1 MHKAAS
7 TLTAIVLA
15 LLSIGIVM
23 LASTSSVRGVATFDD
38 AGYFLKRQLIWL
50 ALAAVVGVFTARF
63 DYHWWQRKSVV
74 TGTGVL
80 ALLVLVAV
88 IIPGVGTRIG
98 GSYRWL
104 RLGPFSLQASEVAK
118 FAMVILMVNWTVW
131 NGRRMNRLK
140 EGLLI
145 PMGGLGLMLGLLL
158 LEPDFGTTMLTGTVG
173 MLLLYVG
180 GTRVSYLSV
189 TAVAGLCLFSLAVM
203 HDPVRMMRILAFLM
217 PEKYPDAAYHLA
229 QSKIAFIH
237 GGWAGVG
244 LGNSIQKQFYLPE
257 AHTDFILAII
267 GEELGF
273 VATGV
278 VVLLFLGILVCGLV
292 ISHCAPDPFGK
303 LLAFGFTM
311 MIVLQ
316 AVINIGVVTGCLPTK
331 GLPLPFISYGGSSL
345 IMSVAGAGVVLN
357 IARHGAKGYKDKHT
371 RTIRDGLHEF

>member
-23 LASTSSVRGVATFDD
+23 LASTSSVRGAATFDD
-38 AGYFLKRQLIWL
+38 AGYFIKRQLIWL
-50 ALAAVVGVFTARF
+50 ALAGVVGVLTARF
-63 DYHWWQRKSVV
+63 DYHWWQRRPIVL
-74 TGTGVL
+74 GTGIL
-80 ALLVLVAV
+80 ALLVLIAV
-88 IIPGVGTRIG
+88 IIPGVGTKIG

-104 RLGPFSLQASEVAK
+104 RVGPFSLQASELAK
-118 FAMVILMVNWTVW
+118 FAMVILMVNWVVW
-131 NGRRMNRLK
+131 NSRRMERLK

-145 PMGGLGLMLGLLL
+145 PLGGLVLMLGLLL
-158 LEPDFGTTMLTGTVG
+158 LEPDFGTTMLSGSVA
-173 MLLLYVG
+173 MLLLYAG
-180 GTRVSYLSV
+180 GTQIGYL
-189 TAVAGLCLFSLAVM
+189 AVAAVTGLCLFSLAVM
-203 HDPVRMMRILAFLM
+203 HDPVRMMRILAFVM

-244 LGNSIQKQFYLPE
+244 LGNSLQKQFYLPE

-273 VATGV
+273 LATGV
-278 VVLLFLGILVCGLV
+278 VVLLFLGILVCGLT
-292 ISHCAPDPFGK
+292 ISHYAPDPFGRM
-303 LLAFGFTM
+303 LAFGFTM
-311 MIVLQ
+311 LTVLQ

-345 IMSVAGAGVVLN
+345 IMSVAGTGVLLN
-357 IARHGAKGYKDKHT
+357 IARHGSKGYKDNHT
-371 RTIRDGLHEF
+371 RTIRDGVHEF

>member
-23 LASTSSVRGVATFDD
+23 LASTSSVRGAASFND
-38 AGYFLKRQLIWL
+38 AGYFLKRQLVWL
-50 ALAAVVGVFTARF
+50 GLAAAVGFCMARF
-63 DYHWWQRKSVV
+63 DYHWWQRRTVV
-74 TGTGVL
+74 VATGVL
-80 ALLVLVAV
+80 ALVILVAV
-88 IIPGVGTRIG
+88 IIPGVGTKIG

-118 FAMVILMVNWTVW
+118 FAMVVLMVNWVVW
-131 NGRRMNRLK
+131 NGRRMDRLK

-145 PMGGLGLMLGLLL
+145 PVGGLAIMLVLLL
-158 LEPDFGTTMLTGTVG
+158 LEPDFGTTMLAGLVG
-173 MLLLYVG
+173 MLLLYAA
-180 GTRVSYLSV
+180 GTRFTSLLV
-189 TAVAGLCLFSLAVM
+189 TGVVGVCLFALAVM

-217 PEKYPDAAYHLA
+217 PDKYPDVAYHLA

-244 LGNSIQKQFYLPE
+244 LGNSMQKQFYLPE

-278 VVLLFLGILVCGLV
+278 VVLLFLGFLVCGLV
-292 ISHCAPDPFGK
+292 ISYSAPDPFGR

-311 MIVLQ
+311 MTVLQ
-316 AVINIGVVTGCLPTK
+316 AAINIGVVTGCLPTK

-345 IMSVAGAGVVLN
+345 VMSVAGTGVLLN
-357 IARHGAKGYKDKHT
+357 IARHEGRGYKDRHT
-371 RTIRDGLHEF
+371 RTIRDGLHEL